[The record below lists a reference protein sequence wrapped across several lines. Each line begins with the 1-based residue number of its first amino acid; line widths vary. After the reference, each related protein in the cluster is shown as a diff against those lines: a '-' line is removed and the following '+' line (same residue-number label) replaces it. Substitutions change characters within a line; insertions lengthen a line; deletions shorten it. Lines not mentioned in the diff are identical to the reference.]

1 MAAWGSQFSSG
12 EQSQNVKESFWRSGF
27 SVCQNTSCSSRNTNS
42 GDNNW
47 KNKNNKKTIGSKD
60 FPAGCRMNGDGYGT
74 TVFTCAKCNWQ
85 TSFQYD
91 DAAEVY
97 YYETQH
103 YKDVPDPPAVPHLW
117 SSVNLKDWCSQHHIP
132 QEVQSK
138 LQTYALGKE
147 ELSEMSVK
155 HFMALGLK
163 TEQARILA
171 TAVDK
176 TNNELLLHPA
186 DSSTTTRNIDV
197 SMIDASAAPREAS
210 ERVNPTTAVRRSR
223 SF

>member
-1 MAAWGSQFSSG
+1 MSH
-12 EQSQNVKESFWRSGF
+12 RI
-27 SVCQNTSCSSRNTNS
+27 
-42 GDNNW
+42 
-47 KNKNNKKTIGSKD
+47 NKKTIESKD

-74 TVFTCAKCNWQ
+74 TVFTCTKCNWQ

-103 YKDVPDPPAVPHLW
+103 YKDVPDPPTVPHLW
-117 SSVNLKDWCSQHHIP
+117 SGVNLKDWYNQYHIP

-147 ELSEMSVK
+147 ELSDMSLK

-163 TEQARILA
+163 AEQARILA

-186 DSSTTTRNIDV
+186 DSNKAST
-197 SMIDASAAPREAS
+197 APQEAT
-210 ERVNPTTAVRRSR
+210 ERVHPTTSVPRSH